1 MRTRALIRAPG
12 ESPRPLKLLVTARIL
27 SSVPILVLL
36 FDGFTTLLNGP
47 AVRQAH
53 ARLGYPASLGPN
65 LGLLIVAC
73 TVIYAV
79 QRTSVVGALLLTG
92 YLGGATALHLRAGEP
107 SYFPVLLTI
116 LLWAGLYLRDE
127 RLRAFILEGDD
138 AEP

>member
-12 ESPRPLKLLVTARIL
+12 ESPRSLKLLVAARVV
-27 SSVPILVLL
+27 SSVPILALL
-36 FDGFTTLLNGP
+36 FDGFTTLLNEP

-73 TVIYAV
+73 TILYAV
-79 QRTSVVGALLLTG
+79 QRTSLFGAILLTG

-107 SYFPVLLTI
+107 CYFAVLLTI
-116 LLWAGLYLRDE
+116 LLWTGLYLRDE

-138 AEP
+138 VAP